1 MPKKPTDNK
10 KLATRIKKKEFYAKV
25 LDEAEKLDFQ
35 TACSIE
41 GMDEEIGLLR
51 LKIRSIAGKKK
62 EDIQLLMA
70 ATGML
75 TKMVRTR
82 YNMTKNQKKGLKEA
96 IGTVLKDY
104 AIPLGAAILNKK
116 L

>member
-25 LDEAEKLDFQ
+25 LNEAEKLDFQ
-35 TACSIE
+35 TACDIE
-41 GMDEEIGLLR
+41 GIDDEIALLR
-51 LKIRSIAGKKK
+51 LKIRDMVAKDKK
-62 EDIQLLMA
+62 DIQLMMTA
-70 ATGML
+70 SGML

-96 IGTVLKDY
+96 IGKVLKDY
-104 AIPLGAAILNKK
+104 AIPLTAALLNKQI
-116 L
+116 

>member
-41 GMDEEIGLLR
+41 GIDDEIAIIR
-51 LKIRSIAGKKK
+51 LKIR
-62 EDIQLLMA
+62 DL
-70 ATGML
+70 
-75 TKMVRTR
+75 V
-82 YNMTKNQKKGLKEA
+82 NKGSKL
-96 IGTVLKDY
+96 I
-104 AIPLGAAILNKK
+104 IPA
-116 L
+116 